1 MIYQTLAKAIFDR
14 IKADIGAG
22 GIYQDG
28 DWTLV
33 EGAYNNMA
41 NPADGDRPYIV
52 YSFTSDP
59 EDSQTSDEEKLTIT
73 FQVYDNAT
81 RGTDRITAVLDRLHG
96 NGILQA
102 GRIPTYGFHRHIL
115 TLATNTYSAVASECL
130 RENIE
135 VGPINE
141 HVVLASISFTFR
153 ITAQAVSP

>member
-1 MIYQTLAKAIFDR
+1 MIYQTLAKMILDR
-14 IKADIGAG
+14 LKADTGTG

-41 NPADGDRPYIV
+41 NPTDGDRPYIV

-81 RGTDRITAVLDRLHG
+81 NGTDRITAVLDRLHG

-102 GRIPTYGFHRHIL
+102 GRIPTYGFHRYKP
-115 TLATNTYSAVASECL
+115 TLDTNTYSAQATECL
-130 RENIE
+130 RESIE
-135 VGPINE
+135 VGPLNE
-141 HVVLASISFTFR
+141 HVVLASISFSFR
-153 ITAQAVSP
+153 ISAQAVSP